1 MRYRFILESAPL
13 DVFLSFLNVFSLHSK
28 VGLVM
33 RLLKSVYAWPPFVG
47 CIEFSLADTDFE

>member
-1 MRYRFILESAPL
+1 MRDRFILENALL

-28 VGLVM
+28 EGLVV

-47 CIEFSLADTDFE
+47 CNEFSLADIHFE